1 MKARL
6 RRLLLAA
13 TALSSWSCADEPSER
28 VALEPKQEVPVARE
42 ARVGPTTT
50 DGTIAEAN
58 LDAQIEGLRSA
69 AARGFAG
76 PDAEGALIDALL
88 VRAQFFG
95 TWADFDEALER
106 SEAMLRQQ
114 PGNMAALERRARS
127 LSAVHRFSEAR
138 NLLEGA
144 PRTSAALLLID
155 EATGGSRDALL
166 ERRRD
171 ALEREGRSFETLTAL
186 ARALALTGRFE
197 EADATYVEAAEG
209 YADVSPFPIAW
220 IAFSR
225 GVMWSEVA
233 GHPEVGRSL
242 YEEAVDRLPGYVV
255 ANVHLAELE
264 AEGGQRARAEARLAT
279 LRRDDMAD
287 PEPDAVLG
295 ELAEDPDALSRAH
308 DGYDAALARYPE
320 AVWDHGA
327 EFFLSGGD
335 DPARGD
341 SLAQMNLQ
349 LRRTERAYLLAMRG
363 AMAVGDGARAASLS
377 TLVERPIHTAELRD
391 LVAELGG

>member
-1 MKARL
+1 MKAGL
-6 RRLLLAA
+6 RYLLLATTTLA
-13 TALSSWSCADEPSER
+13 SWSCADQAPEW
-28 VALEPKQEVPVARE
+28 VLEPEQDVPVARE
-42 ARVGPTTT
+42 ARVGPVTT
-50 DGTIAEAN
+50 DGTIAQAN
-58 LDAQIEGLRSA
+58 LDAQIDGLRSA
-69 AARGFAG
+69 AARSFAG
-76 PDAEGALIDALL
+76 PDVEGALIDALL

-106 SEAMLRQQ
+106 SDAMLRQQ
-114 PGNMAALERRARS
+114 PDNMAAIERRARS
-127 LSAVHRFSEAR
+127 LSAVHRFSDAR
-138 NLLEGA
+138 GLLEGA
-144 PRTSAALLLID
+144 PTTPTALLLID

-166 ERRRD
+166 QQRRD

-197 EADATYVEAAEG
+197 EADAAYVEAAEG
-209 YADVSPFPIAW
+209 YKDVSPFPIAW
-220 IAFSR
+220 VAFSR

-233 GHPEVGRSL
+233 GYPEVGRRL

-264 AEGGQRARAEARLAT
+264 AEGGQRSRAEARLAA
-279 LRRDDMAD
+279 LPRSDRAD

-308 DGYDAALARYPE
+308 RGYEAALERYPE

-335 DPARGD
+335 DPMRGD
-341 SLAQMNLQ
+341 TLAQMNLE
-349 LRRTERAYLLAMRG
+349 LRRTERAYLLAIRG
-363 AMAVGDGARAASLS
+363 AMAVGDSARADSLS
-377 TLVERPIHTAELRD
+377 TSVERPIHTAELRE
-391 LVAELGG
+391 LVAELGS